1 MGKQSGHEKAPGAGT
16 PRASDNEFNYQEE
29 NVMTN
34 NSTAMSNVIP
44 FDFES
49 KPVRTV
55 LINGEPWFAAKDVI
69 SGLGYASTSAPARV
83 TAHVPTQWK
92 GLNRIHTP
100 GGTQELLMLSE
111 QGLYFFLGRSDK
123 PKALPFQ
130 MWLAG
135 EVLPSIRKHGR
146 HEDSA
151 GRMTDLV
158 NAVIGSSGLVVLDR
172 VIDQKAAAVDK
183 GLRRSF
189 KLTMKSRL
197 RGRFNVPR
205 TELIPADNLADACNF
220 VAAYALEGEWLGKQ
234 ESGVMTPEDLYGV
247 YVLTC
252 HFKALY
258 DIFKDYRMYDALK
271 ALGSRA
277 GIEMIDHFKDG
288 HHQAFILLQNY
299 GEAMDA
305 YQREKGLNQ
314 YRGRVVA

>member
-1 MGKQSGHEKAPGAGT
+1 MN
-16 PRASDNEFNYQEE
+16 D
-29 NVMTN
+29 
-34 NSTAMSNVIP
+34 STAMSNVIP
-44 FDFES
+44 FEFES
-49 KPVRTV
+49 KPVRTI
-55 LINGEPWFAAKDVI
+55 LINGDPWFAAKDVI

-92 GLNRIHTP
+92 GVNRIHTP

-146 HEDSA
+146 YEDSA
-151 GRMTDLV
+151 GKLTDLV
-158 NAVIGSSGLVVLDR
+158 NSVIGSSGLVVLDR
-172 VIDQKAAAVDK
+172 VIDQKAAVVDK

-220 VAAYALEGEWLGKQ
+220 VAAYALEGEWLGKEPDEQ
-234 ESGVMTPEDLYGV
+234 FTEGDWLNMHALVTHMQAVSKYWYEYDLYSHFNKVGSPLGTKLVDHVVDGAGV
-247 YVLTC
+247 AGM
-252 HFKALY
+252 FKRKHGEKMAAAARTALQVCQ
-258 DIFKDYRMYDALK
+258 RALS
-271 ALGSRA
+271 G
-277 GIEMIDHFKDG
+277 
-288 HHQAFILLQNY
+288 
-299 GEAMDA
+299 
-305 YQREKGLNQ
+305 QREGML
-314 YRGRVVA
+314 V

>member
-1 MGKQSGHEKAPGAGT
+1 MN
-16 PRASDNEFNYQEE
+16 D
-29 NVMTN
+29 
-34 NSTAMSNVIP
+34 STAMSNVIP
-44 FDFES
+44 FEFES
-49 KPVRTV
+49 KPVRTI

-92 GLNRIHTP
+92 GVNRIHTH

-146 HEDSA
+146 YEDSA
-151 GRMTDLV
+151 GKLTDLV
-158 NAVIGSSGLVVLDR
+158 NSVIGSSGLVVLDR

-234 ESGVMTPEDLYGV
+234 ESGVMTPEDLYRV

-314 YRGRVVA
+314 YCGRVVA